1 MKDKSKKPAADKP
14 TWTFLS
20 NHGHVLLCLAKD
32 PEVRLREI
40 AILVGITERAVH
52 RIVQELEESAYIKKS
67 RIGRRNRYSVNSNKP
82 LRHPIEAHHSIKALL
97 EIIKKQS

>member
-1 MKDKSKKPAADKP
+1 MKDKTKKKAAERL

-40 AILVGITERAVH
+40 ATLVGITERAVH

-67 RIGRRNRYSVNSNKP
+67 RIGRRNQYTIDSDRP
-82 LRHPIEAHHSIKALL
+82 LRHPIESHHSIKAILA
-97 EIIKKQS
+97 IIKK